1 MQDPDAN
8 QFPSLDELSVHAG
21 LHICER
27 CHHQYVDHLPFELL
41 EPVEGL
47 QQSGLYCPTS
57 DEFKQY
63 EETCMTLSSVERT
76 SNFTHMWR
84 EAMDARRQRKAQ
96 LLEQQRCQTNQT

>member
-8 QFPSLDELSVHAG
+8 QFPSLDELNVHAG

-27 CHHQYVDHLPFELL
+27 CHHQHADHLPFKLL

-63 EETCMTLSSVERT
+63 EEASSILSQVARAQPLVLPVVKNTVVKVLEKRSV
-76 SNFTHMWR
+76 F
-84 EAMDARRQRKAQ
+84 
-96 LLEQQRCQTNQT
+96 

>member
-1 MQDPDAN
+1 MQDPNAN

-63 EETCMTLSSVERT
+63 EETCSILSQHVRMSDFTRT
-76 SNFTHMWR
+76 MR
-84 EAMDARRQRKAQ
+84 EAMDARRQHKAQ
-96 LLEQQRCQTNQT
+96 HLQEQTCQTNQT